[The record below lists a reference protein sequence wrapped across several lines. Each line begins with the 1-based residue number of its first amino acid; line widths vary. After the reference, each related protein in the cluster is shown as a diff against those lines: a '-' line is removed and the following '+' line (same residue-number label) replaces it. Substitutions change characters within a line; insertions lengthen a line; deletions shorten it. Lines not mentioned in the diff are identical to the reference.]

1 MNIKQDGYNIEECH
15 DTICNFPNGHTRY
28 QLPYEPQLISLK
40 CVIKNVKM
48 QVAISLDNL
57 NLRNKRI
64 MFTMQQ
70 QRGTLLQILP
80 SCNDNNLSAPA
91 ASLTNPCSPI
101 FITLHLSFIVG
112 ASFITS
118 ATGEGSERISLCYM
132 QSFQAQMTKR

>member
-1 MNIKQDGYNIEECH
+1 MSSNTIYCKITTKYHVQFSKWSHQVPTTLRTTTHKSKMCH
-15 DTICNFPNGHTRY
+15 KK
-28 QLPYEPQLISLK
+28 E
-40 CVIKNVKM
+40 KM

-118 ATGEGSERISLCYM
+118 ATGEGSERISLCNM